1 MKIILLE
8 VMVLIMNK
16 SDMKLVGVLLIV
28 ISLIFIF
35 INVTKEEGGV
45 AEVYYKD
52 EIILNVDL
60 SIDGE
65 YVVDGELGDVI
76 LEVKDNKIRVKRE
89 NSPRNICSKEGF
101 IGDSSRVL
109 ICLPNKITIKIVGE
123 SDIDGVVY

>member
-1 MKIILLE
+1 
-8 VMVLIMNK
+8 MNK

-35 INVTKEEGGV
+35 INVTKEEGSV

-52 EIILNVDL
+52 EMILNVNL

-76 LEVKDNKIRVKRE
+76 LEVKDNKIRVKKE
-89 NSPRNICSKEGF
+89 NSPKNICSREGF
-101 IGDSSRVL
+101 VGDSSKTLV
-109 ICLPNKITIKIVGE
+109 CLPNKIIVKIVGE
-123 SDIDGVVY
+123 NDIDGVVY